1 MLNQVDIHTLSAK
14 YVAQHVAVVL
24 QEMPAEFGFTVKE
37 VIAMAITPHQGLF
50 SNATTYQHRIDD
62 ALLEVNLT

>member
-37 VIAMAITPHQGLF
+37 VIAMAIPPTKGCFQMP
-50 SNATTYQHRIDD
+50 QHTNTVLMTHYLKSI
-62 ALLEVNLT
+62 